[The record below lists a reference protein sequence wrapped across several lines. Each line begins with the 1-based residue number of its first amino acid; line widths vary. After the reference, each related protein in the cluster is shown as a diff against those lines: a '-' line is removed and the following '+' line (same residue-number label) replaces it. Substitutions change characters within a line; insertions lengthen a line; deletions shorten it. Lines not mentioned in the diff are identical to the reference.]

1 MFTSYKMLTVTKRD
15 ILRDLFVLLYTLFLL
30 KFSVFSSPVLL
41 IVVLNELLFSEDDP
55 AKEWQMSVFFSS
67 LEYWTR

>member
-55 AKEWQMSVFFSS
+55 AKE
-67 LEYWTR
+67 